1 MLPYH
6 HKFLNP
12 FAMTIQFMGA
22 AQTVTG
28 SKHLITTA
36 DGYRILL
43 DCGLFQGINTDELN
57 QEFHFN
63 PAEVDVL
70 ILSHAHIDHT
80 GLVPRLVRQGF
91 TGPIFATPSTLD
103 LCEIMLRDSARIQV
117 KDLERVNKRRRNR
130 NEPELELLYDE
141 TDVQQALNQ
150 MQPVAYGLRTYLNPN
165 VSFLYT
171 DTGHLLGSAAISLSI
186 DETGPDGNKVQK
198 RVFFSGDIGRP
209 NDKILR
215 TFETFPQADYILCES
230 TYGDR
235 IHETET
241 DMKAHLLR
249 IVEETCVQKR
259 GKLLIP
265 AFAVDRTQELIY
277 ALDQL
282 ASEGRLPTLPVYID
296 SPMSV
301 SATKVMREHEEDFNP
316 EILAYIKKDGDAF
329 DFPNLHYVSDVEQ
342 SKAINAKKEPCIIIA
357 PSGMAEAGRIKH
369 HIKNN
374 VEDPST
380 TILFVG
386 YASPNSLGGIL
397 KRGDKQVNIFGER
410 YDVNATV
417 EIMDSFSAHGDS
429 AEMLQFLSCQNP
441 AAVKTL
447 FLVHGDLEKQQVW
460 REKLLAAGFPNVVI
474 PAMYEK
480 VDL

>member
-1 MLPYH
+1 
-6 HKFLNP
+6 
-12 FAMTIQFMGA
+12 MTIQFMGA
-22 AQTVTG
+22 ARTVTG

-36 DGYRILL
+36 DGFRILL

-63 PAEVDVL
+63 PADVDVL
-70 ILSHAHIDHT
+70 VLSHAHIDHT

-91 TGPIFATPSTLD
+91 KGPIFCTSSTLD
-103 LCEIMLRDSARIQV
+103 LCRIMLMDSARIQV
-117 KDLERVNKRRRNR
+117 RDLERVNKRRRNR
-130 NEPELELLYDE
+130 NEPELEILYDE
-141 TDVQQALNQ
+141 ADVQQALDQ
-150 MQPVAYGLRTYLNPN
+150 MQPVEYGKRTYLNPN

-186 DETGPDGNKVQK
+186 NEPGPNGKAIEK
-198 RVFFSGDIGRP
+198 RLFFSGDIGRP
-209 NDKILR
+209 DDKILR

-235 IHETET
+235 IHESEP

-249 IVEETCVQKR
+249 IVDETCVQQQ

-282 ASEGRLPTLPVYID
+282 ASEGKLPTLPVYID

-301 SATKVMREHEEDFNP
+301 SATTVMRNHEEDFNP
-316 EILAYIKKDGDAF
+316 AILAYIKKDGDAF

-342 SKAINAKKEPCIIIA
+342 SKAINAKTEPCIIIA

-386 YASPNSLGGIL
+386 YASPSSLGGAL
-397 KRGDKQVNIFGER
+397 KRGDKEVTIFGDR
-410 YDVNATV
+410 YPVNARI
-417 EIMDSFSAHGDS
+417 EIMDSLSAHGDS
-429 AEMLQFLSCQNP
+429 VEMLQFLSCQNP
-441 AAVKTL
+441 AAVKKL
-447 FLVHGDLEKQQVW
+447 FLVHGEYDKQEIW
-460 REKLLAAGFPNVVI
+460 RDKLIAAGFQNVVI
-474 PAMYEK
+474 PDMYEK

>member
-1 MLPYH
+1 
-6 HKFLNP
+6 
-12 FAMTIQFMGA
+12 MTIQFMGA
-22 AQTVTG
+22 ARTVTG

-36 DGYRILL
+36 DGFRILL

-70 ILSHAHIDHT
+70 VLSHAHIDHT

-91 TGPIFATPSTLD
+91 SGPILCTPSTLD
-103 LCEIMLRDSARIQV
+103 LCRIMLMDSARIQV

-130 NEPELELLYDE
+130 NEPELEVLYEED
-141 TDVQQALNQ
+141 DVKQALSQ
-150 MQPVAYGLRTYLNPN
+150 MQAVEYGKRTYLNPN

-186 DETGPDGNKVQK
+186 KEANSDGKVVEK
-198 RVFFSGDIGRP
+198 RLFFSGDIGRP
-209 NDKILR
+209 DDKILR

-230 TYGDR
+230 TYGDKV
-235 IHETET
+235 HESEP

-249 IVEETCVQKR
+249 IVEETCVRKK

-282 ASEGRLPTLPVYID
+282 ASEGKLPTLPVYID

-301 SATKVMREHEEDFNP
+301 SATTVMRNHEEDFNP
-316 EILAYIKKDGDAF
+316 DILAYIKKDGDAF
-329 DFPNLHYVSDVEQ
+329 DFPNLHYISDVEQ
-342 SKAINAKKEPCIIIA
+342 SKAINDRSGPCIIIA

-386 YASPNSLGGIL
+386 YASPNSLGGVL

-417 EIMDSFSAHGDS
+417 EIMDSLSAHGDS
-429 AEMLQFLSCQNP
+429 VEMLQFLSCQNP

-447 FLVHGDLEKQQVW
+447 FLVHGDYDTQQVW
-460 REKLLAAGFPNVVI
+460 REKLLAAGFPNVEI
-474 PAMYEK
+474 PDMYEK
-480 VDL
+480 VEL